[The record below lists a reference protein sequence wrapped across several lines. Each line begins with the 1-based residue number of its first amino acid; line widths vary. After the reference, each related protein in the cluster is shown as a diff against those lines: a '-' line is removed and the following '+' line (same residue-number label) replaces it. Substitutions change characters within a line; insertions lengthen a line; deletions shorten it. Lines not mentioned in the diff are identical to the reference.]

1 MTKKQ
6 KKERNYIIAMGIVFF
21 AILIVEKSG
30 IVQGA
35 YARWLFPIL
44 YLIPYVLLAWEILRD
59 AFRNLFKGH
68 VLDEDFLMAIATL
81 AAFAIGECS
90 EGVAATLFFR
100 VGELFEDYA
109 VNRSRESIKDLMKI
123 APEYANIEQDGSLLQ
138 VDPDDVEIGTVILVK
153 PGEKVPLD
161 GVVVEGVSLIDTA
174 ALTGESVKRTVRA
187 GDEIISGSVNGSGL
201 LQVRTTKR
209 YDDSTVAKIL
219 ELVENASSQKAPVEN
234 FISKFARF
242 YTPIVVVVAIV
253 LAILTPVLTDA
264 LVIEGIRRA
273 CIFLVVSCPCAL
285 VISVPLSFFGGIGAA
300 SRRGILVKGSNFMEA
315 LAKTDTIVFDKTGTL
330 TEGSFRVQKIWPERD
345 AEEILEAA
353 AYCEAFS
360 NHPIGV
366 SILEA
371 YGKALHRERISQE
384 AEVSGM
390 GVQICMDGSWFYAGN
405 EKLMEEKNIS
415 YTRCP
420 EVGTVVYVAN
430 EQRFLGWIL
439 IADRVKAGVK
449 EAIGALGSLGIKH
462 TVMLTGDKREIAEA
476 IAKETGVDTV
486 CSELLPADKVEKV
499 QELLQKQP
507 AGAKLAF
514 VGDGI
519 NDAPVL
525 MRSDVGIAMGSMGSD
540 AAIEAADVVLM
551 DDDIS
556 KIRTTIQIARK
567 TLRIANANI
576 VFAIGVKVLVLI
588 LGAVGYANMWMA
600 IFADVGVSII
610 AILNAMRTMRIK
622 E

>member
-6 KKERNYIIAMGIVFF
+6 KKERNYIIGMGIVFF

-35 YARWLFPIL
+35 YARWLFPIF
-44 YLIPYVLLAWEILRD
+44 YLVPYVLLAWEILRD

-100 VGELFEDYA
+100 VGELFENYA

-138 VDPDDVEIGTVILVK
+138 VDPDDVEVGTVILVK

-201 LQVRTTKR
+201 LQVRTTKL

-315 LAKTDTIVFDKTGTL
+315 MAKTDTIVFDKTGTL

-371 YGKALHRERISQE
+371 YEKVLHRERISKE

-390 GVQICMDGSWFYAGN
+390 GVQICLDGSWFYAGN
-405 EKLMEEKNIS
+405 EKLMEEKNVS

-439 IADRVKAGVK
+439 IADGVKDGVK
-449 EAIGALGSLGIKH
+449 EAIGSLNSLGIKH

-486 CSELLPADKVEKV
+486 CSDLLPADKVKEV

-525 MRSDVGIAMGSMGSD
+525 MRADVGIAMGSMGSD

-556 KIRTTIQIARK
+556 KIYTIIQIARK